1 MSSEFNPHI
10 ILLAAGQSR
19 RFDGIK
25 VLADVYWQDHEYS
38 MIELALHKLKTTKQ
52 AITVATGSYHDELT
66 DTGERAQ
73 SDNSDVSHYQCSKAH
88 LGLGHTIAQATEYV
102 DKRYSPSHIMFVLTD
117 QVALS
122 TNIFNQLLSLA
133 EQHPENI
140 ISCHTSKGFCVP
152 CVFPVT
158 YFNQLKQLSGDKGAK
173 AILMTEKAKVITI
186 DAEEALVD
194 IDFQHELKNWN
205 DNNNNSQRGQA

>member
-1 MSSEFNPHI
+1 MSADFNPHI

-25 VLADVYWQDHEYS
+25 VLADVYWQDIEYS
-38 MIELALHKLKTTKQ
+38 MIELALHKLIATNQ
-52 AITVATGSYHDELT
+52 AISVATGSYHDELIASEST
-66 DTGERAQ
+66 KA
-73 SDNSDVSHYQCSKAH
+73 NFYQCSNAH

-117 QVALS
+117 QVALT
-122 TNIFNQLLSLA
+122 TNLFKQLLKLA
-133 EQHPENI
+133 EQHSDNI

-152 CVFPVT
+152 SVFPAT

-173 AILMTEKAKVITI
+173 AILMAEKAKVITL